1 MGRPIPQNQQR
12 EYSQLM
18 NDVITRIQNWQ
29 QLASSV
35 AFGNN
40 DTDTLKAIHDACVK
54 LANDLKGKSNE
65 KPHTLPTW
73 RPISI
78 ACCLLWNRRNSCWR
92 TANSKT
98 RNRAPIGYLPCI
110 RWSGPDIVLQG
121 IRRTTTRQGP
131 DVPDTN

>member
-29 QLASSV
+29 QLAASV

-54 LANDLKGKSNE
+54 LANDLKGKF
-65 KPHTLPTW
+65 
-73 RPISI
+73 
-78 ACCLLWNRRNSCWR
+78 
-92 TANSKT
+92 
-98 RNRAPIGYLPCI
+98 
-110 RWSGPDIVLQG
+110 
-121 IRRTTTRQGP
+121 
-131 DVPDTN
+131 